1 MGVSKNRGSPKWMV
15 YNGTP
20 LFKINDLGGKPTI
33 FGNIQI
39 PFKGSWENDVP
50 FPVWWD
56 IYVSSQEGFRVPIEP
71 CLALLNDE
79 AWISQVNFFR
89 DFFWGNRSLLRIKVR
104 IPQILKA
111 FPTEDALFEMSS
123 GGEDGYF
130 RTFPLPVEPKCCISL
145 GTNPAGP

>member
-1 MGVSKNRGSPKWMV
+1 MMF
-15 YNGTP
+15 
-20 LFKINDLGGKPTI
+20 LFRCGRI
-33 FGNIQI
+33 FL
-39 PFKGSWENDVP
+39 SVRRR
-50 FPVWWD
+50 V
-56 IYVSSQEGFRVPIEP
+56 FRVPIEP

-123 GGEDGYF
+123 GGEDGYL

-145 GTNPAGP
+145 GTNPAGPWFNLLKDLGPSWHYQKYSHLVPWTPLNIGYGLMKTPVW